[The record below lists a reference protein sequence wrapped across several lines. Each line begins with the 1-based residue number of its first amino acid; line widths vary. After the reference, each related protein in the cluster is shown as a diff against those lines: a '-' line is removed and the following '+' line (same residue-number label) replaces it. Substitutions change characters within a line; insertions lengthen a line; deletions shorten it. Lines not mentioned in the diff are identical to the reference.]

1 MKIAGVEV
9 KDADKPMTIT
19 VNKADVRAGA
29 KKNANTCAMA
39 NAVCRQTGAVAAKI
53 HFSRA
58 YVKKNGQWLRFTV
71 PPALRSEV
79 LAFDRGGEFA
89 PGEYRLGPIQPT
101 LRLDRPAEKRW
112 KPDYNKTR
120 KSATGKRRKPY
131 HVVSGVRARM
141 MVADWE

>member
-1 MKIAGVEV
+1 MKIAGVAVE
-9 KDADKPMTIT
+9 DADKPLTIT
-19 VNKADVRAGA
+19 VSKTDVRTGA

-39 NAVCRQTGAVAAKI
+39 NAVCRQTGASAAKI

-58 YVKKNGQWLRFTV
+58 YVKMGTKWMRFSV

-89 PGEYRLGPIQPT
+89 PGEYHLGPIQPT
-101 LRLDRPAEKRW
+101 CRLDRPAESRW

-120 KSATGKRRKPY
+120 KSKPGKKRKPY

-141 MVADWE
+141 MADWE